1 MAGIVSRSVSRVTNF
16 ELCLTVLLYAPR
28 IAIYNNISKL
38 IDVVIYRQHVS
49 IYIVASFM
57 SHIRVQI

>member
-1 MAGIVSRSVSRVTNF
+1 MAYAPPPLIQTVSRDEYRVALNASFVCT
-16 ELCLTVLLYAPR
+16 TVV
-28 IAIYNNISKL
+28 YNNRSKL

-49 IYIVASFM
+49 IYIVAP